1 MGSSIRID
9 KSVRRHE
16 VDYYHGVGNIGMGC
30 YTVASDDTN
39 APYATA
45 NEAIAAAVADGC
57 SASNPKVIWMKA
69 GKHTIT
75 ETILPVPG
83 IRIFAHGA
91 NLVQSAQIPIIKFH
105 SVSGAE
111 MHCHVY
117 GAQFSQA
124 TPTSGNC
131 YPCILL
137 GEDYSPSVVDA
148 SSCKYVFFHNCVG
161 YGTAGPFIAGSGHE
175 VYWYGGGVWTAY
187 AADTGDVCLS
197 DGCEDSVN
205 GKNWVSMGVPNF
217 SANRITPGVIGEAL
231 AQFRCK
237 INATAGSTD
246 NTDLAYINLPY
257 VAPHVVGSQ
266 VDTFAAFVKIAV
278 TGGVYTPLAGE
289 FSLLLKSAVNGG
301 GDTLATIDLPAWTG
315 TTGNYRHIL
324 QRLTEDQITALRG
337 ATVRS
342 IVFHQNV
349 SGIAD
354 AFTYIGIDDAW
365 LQVGYWG
372 QHEHVMIKTLYNT
385 ENGGWM
391 GIESAVIEPR
401 NYQSNNAIA
410 AGHSFGLIVAYNQL
424 AFDSLASA
432 GSTGL
437 FRFNNCDI
445 LVRANGTPAVGNAP
459 QIAKLATSG
468 AGSEVQINNPS
479 PAAVE
484 ITSGSN
490 ARVHPLESLI
500 GALGNTSYGSIKI
513 KGGVVKTAVASASL
527 FTAAVGATGGSSA
540 LISAVRY
547 GARSTLHLGAA
558 SIPAET
564 EYKFFGTADGEGL
577 TELHYTRVVNVR
589 ASGLASDSGTL
600 TITTYI
606 DGVAQSNPLVLT
618 ATGAE
623 RKTGTSNYWYAVP
636 PSGDLAFSAVASAG
650 GNWSQV
656 SVQVIRED
664 LTTN

>member
-30 YTVASDDTN
+30 YTVAPDEAD

-45 NEAIAAAVADGC
+45 NEAIAAAVVDGC

-69 GKHTIT
+69 GTHKIT

-83 IRIFAHGA
+83 IRIFAPGA

-105 SVSGAE
+105 SVSGTD
-111 MHCHVY
+111 MDCHVY

-137 GEDYSPSVVDA
+137 GEDYSPSVVGA
-148 SSCKYVFFHNCVG
+148 SSSKYVFFHNCVG
-161 YGTAGPFIAGSGHE
+161 LGTAGPFIAGSGHE

-187 AADTGDVCLS
+187 AAGTGDVCLS
-197 DGCEDSVN
+197 DGCEDSAN
-205 GKNWVSMGVPNF
+205 GKNWVSMGVPGLGVD
-217 SANRITPGVIGEAL
+217 RITPGVIGEAL
-231 AQFRCK
+231 AQFRCR

-289 FSLLLKSAVNGG
+289 FSLLLKSAVDGG

-342 IVFHQNV
+342 IVFHQNA
-349 SGIAD
+349 SGISNTL
-354 AFTYIGIDDAW
+354 TYFGIDDAW
-365 LQVGYWG
+365 LQTGYWG
-372 QHEHVMIKTLYNT
+372 QHEHVMIKTLYN
-385 ENGGWM
+385 NGGWM
-391 GIESAVIEPR
+391 GVEGAVIETR
-401 NYQSNNAIA
+401 NYLTNNAIA
-410 AGHSFGLIVAYNQL
+410 AGHSLGLIVAYDQL
-424 AFDSLASA
+424 AYDSLQHS
-432 GSTGL
+432 GNGGVY
-437 FRFNNCDI
+437 RFNNCDI

-490 ARVHPLESLI
+490 ARVHPLEALI
-500 GALGNTSYGSIKI
+500 GALGSTSYGVARV
-513 KGGVVKTAVASASL
+513 KGGSLKTVVASPSL
-527 FTAAVGATGGSSA
+527 FSAATGATGGSSA
-540 LISAVRY
+540 LISAVGY

-577 TELHYTRVVNVR
+577 TELHYTRVCSIR

-623 RKTGTSNYWYAVP
+623 RKTGTSNHWYGVP

>member
-1 MGSSIRID
+1 MRID
-9 KSVRRHE
+9 KSVKRHE

-30 YTVASDDTN
+30 YTVSPNDAT
-39 APYATA
+39 APFATA
-45 NEAIAAAVADGC
+45 NEAIAAALADGC

-69 GKHTIT
+69 GTHTIT

-83 IRIFAHGA
+83 IHIIATGA
-91 NLVQSAQIPIIKFH
+91 TLVQSAQIPIIKFH
-105 SVSGAE
+105 FVSGAE

-117 GAQFSQA
+117 DAQFIQA
-124 TPTSGNC
+124 TPASGNC

-161 YGTAGPFIAGSGHE
+161 YGTAGPFIAGCGHE
-175 VYWYGGGVWTAY
+175 AYWHGGGVWTAY
-187 AADTGDVCLS
+187 AAGTGDVCLS

-205 GKNWVSMGVPNF
+205 GKNWVSMGAPSFGV
-217 SANRITPGVIGEAL
+217 NRITPGVIGEAL
-231 AQFRCK
+231 AQFNCK

-257 VAPHVVGSQ
+257 VAPHAVGSQ

-278 TGGVYTPLAGE
+278 SGGVYTPLAGE
-289 FSLLLKSAVNGG
+289 FSLLLKSAVDGG

-324 QRLTEDQITALRG
+324 QRLTADQMIALRG
-337 ATVRS
+337 ATVKS
-342 IVFHQNV
+342 VVFHQNV
-349 SGIAD
+349 SGIAN
-354 AFTYIGIDDAW
+354 ATTYFGIDDAW

-372 QHEHVMIKTLYNT
+372 QHEHVMIKTLYN
-385 ENGGWM
+385 NSGWM
-391 GIESAVIEPR
+391 GIESAVIESR

-410 AGHSFGLIVAYNQL
+410 AGHSLGLIVAYNQL

-432 GSTGL
+432 GSVGL

-445 LVRANGTPAVGNAP
+445 LVRANGTPAAGNAP
-459 QIAKLATSG
+459 QIAKLATVG
-468 AGSEVQINNPS
+468 AGTEVQINNPS

-490 ARVHPLESLI
+490 ARVHPIEALI
-500 GALGNTSYGSIKI
+500 GALGSTSYGVARVKNGSL
-513 KGGVVKTAVASASL
+513 KTAVASASL
-527 FTAAVGATGGSSA
+527 FTAAVGATGGSSGST
-540 LISAVRY
+540 SAVRF

-589 ASGLASDSGTL
+589 ASGLASDAGTL

-623 RKTGTSNYWYAVP
+623 RKTGSSGYWYGVP

-664 LTTN
+664 LTTG

>member
-30 YTVASDDTN
+30 YTVAPDDTN

-69 GKHTIT
+69 GDHLIN
-75 ETILPVPG
+75 ETIVAVPG
-83 IRIFAHGA
+83 LIIMAIGA
-91 NLVQSAQIPIIKFH
+91 RLVQNVAAPIIQFH
-105 SVSGAE
+105 DATDAE

-117 GAQFSQA
+117 GAQFVQA
-124 TPTSGNC
+124 TPASGKC

-137 GEDYSPSVVDA
+137 GVDYSPSVVDA

-175 VYWYGGGVWTAY
+175 VYWYGGGVWIVY
-187 AADTGDVCLS
+187 AAGTGDVCLS

-205 GKNWVSMGVPNF
+205 GKNWVSMGVPSF
-217 SANRITPGVIGEAL
+217 GVDRITPGVIGEAL

-257 VAPHVVGSQ
+257 VSPHAVGSQ

-278 TGGVYTPLAGE
+278 SDGAYTPLAGE
-289 FSLLLKSAVNGG
+289 FSLLLKSAVDGG
-301 GDTLATIDLPAWTG
+301 GDTLATIDLPAWSG

-324 QRLTEDQITALRG
+324 QRLTAEQMTALRG
-337 ATVRS
+337 ATVKS
-342 IVFHQNV
+342 VVFHQNV
-349 SGIAD
+349 SGMSNTL
-354 AFTYIGIDDAW
+354 TYFGIDDAW
-365 LQVGYWG
+365 LQTGYWG
-372 QHEHVMIKTLYNT
+372 QHEHVMIKCLYN
-385 ENGGWM
+385 NGAWM

-401 NYQSNNAIA
+401 NYQTNNAIA
-410 AGHSFGLIVAYNQL
+410 AGHSFGLIVTYNQL

-490 ARVHPLESLI
+490 ARVHPLEALI
-500 GALGNTSYGSIKI
+500 GALGNTSYGIARV
-513 KGGVVKTAVASASL
+513 KGGSLKTAVASASL
-527 FTAAVGATGGSSA
+527 FTAAVGAAGGSST
-540 LISAVRY
+540 SAVRY
-547 GARSTLHLGAA
+547 GALSTLHLGAA

-577 TELHYTRVVNVR
+577 TEQHYTRVVNVR
-589 ASGLASDSGTL
+589 ASGLASDAGTL

-623 RKTGTSNYWYAVP
+623 RKTGSSGYWYGVP